1 MKETDIKAVKQMA
14 KLFLY
19 FEPQKTKFSPAI
31 ISHPFTDSGITMCK
45 GEDGQAPELLNIL
58 EDDDAM
64 VRWRQDKRAQIEA
77 IREPSQMLAL
87 LTKPYYLTFLKY
99 ASPYLSQQD
108 HSKYLAS
115 AWIMEEAPNGNRN
128 FTVKQMA
135 ELFKQADPK
144 AIMDAEEYAQF
155 QQLPDTVTIYR
166 GVTSFNAKRIKA
178 LSWTLSKDTA
188 EWFANRFGEKGTVY
202 QAQIKKEH
210 ILALFNGRNESE
222 VIVDP
227 KYLNGIAPAR
237 QQKQGLSMEM

>member
-1 MKETDIKAVKQMA
+1 MKETDIGAVKQMA
-14 KLFLY
+14 NLFLC

-45 GEDGQAPELLNIL
+45 GKDGQAPELLNIL

-77 IREPSQMLAL
+77 ITEPGQMLSL

-99 ASPYLSQQD
+99 AMPYFSRQD
-108 HSKYLAS
+108 YSEYLAS

-128 FTVKQMA
+128 FTPKQMA
-135 ELFKQADPK
+135 ELFKLADPK
-144 AIMDAEEYAQF
+144 ALMDAEEYAQF

-166 GVTSFNAKRIKA
+166 GVTSFNAKRVKA
-178 LSWTLSKDTA
+178 LSWTLNKDTA
-188 EWFANRFGEKGTVY
+188 EWFANRFGEKGAVY

-210 ILALFNGRNESE
+210 IFALFNGRNESE

-227 KYLNGIAPAR
+227 KYLKGIAPAQ